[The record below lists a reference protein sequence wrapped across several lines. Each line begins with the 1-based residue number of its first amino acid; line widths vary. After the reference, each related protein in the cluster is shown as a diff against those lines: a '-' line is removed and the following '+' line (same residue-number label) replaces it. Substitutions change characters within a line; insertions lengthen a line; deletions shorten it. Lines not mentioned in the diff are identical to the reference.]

1 MAKSLL
7 KDLMI
12 DLGLG
17 VAEIAGIRGAETILP
32 EKYDFG
38 EEHYEKKKSRSS
50 NSREPA
56 KAFTYS
62 ADAAKTGRDRNIRLL
77 ELLPGRPSDDIRC
90 VLTTH
95 PLLPGVVKYEA
106 LSYVWGDPDVTKPIS
121 VNGDSLQVTVNL
133 RSALRHL
140 RRTNKSR
147 ILWVDAIC
155 IDQSDPDERAY
166 QVSFMGDIYRS
177 AKRVIIWLGQS
188 DHHTKNIF
196 ALLGAL
202 EEEAMQAKMSP
213 IEPDDGEVTGK
224 VKMRVKQGSEIYD
237 LLNNGWFQRSWTGK
251 GPRSDTDI
259 AAITYTDSANF
270 VALVQE
276 ILSARDALVVCGW
289 ESISWDI
296 FSEAIMYVSEQEKM
310 APLIQHFGP
319 HRRDFDEL
327 YSLQKA
333 SEFLRQPHEAHKQLL
348 ELLTRFCGRFATDKR
363 DKIYAFLGLVTN
375 AEELRITTDYRISVE
390 ELYKNVAAE
399 LITQSRSLALL
410 RFLPLNDDSSESSL
424 PSWAPSWGDI
434 YEGLLP
440 FNEDHERSSKTASD
454 GTNHLSDIQI
464 SEDRTV
470 LTVSGYVCD
479 EITEITEYLPSAMD
493 DDDDSLEVESDSDSG
508 FLGATRDFINEI
520 YKLMAPLE
528 VLVQWE
534 AFAGLPAKDADED
547 VTKQALVDR
556 YWQTLCAGALLPEGK
571 AETEAAFWKWYHT
584 MDSVRNKKRGWYKH
598 SSSITNL
605 MALLRHVRAIW
616 SGFARFERLLGV
628 AFYRRLAKTKAGR
641 LALVPRTTCVGDG
654 IMQCRVSDFPLVIRK
669 MKNEETWSV
678 APVTGNQVYGLR
690 QWIWTTSCPGY
701 PVLVACISGL
711 DEFMQQ
717 DTVALWRWQNL
728 VNRIWR
734 AKYAHR
740 LSQLVR
746 S

>member
-32 EKYDFG
+32 EKYDFD

-50 NSREPA
+50 NSREPT
-56 KAFTYS
+56 KAYAYS
-62 ADAAKTGRDRNIRLL
+62 PDAAKTGRDRNIRLL

-106 LSYVWGDPDVTKPIS
+106 LSYVWGDPAITKPIS
-121 VNGDSLQVTVNL
+121 VNGDRLDVTVNL

-177 AKRVIIWLGQS
+177 AKRVIIWLGLS

-202 EEEAMQAKMSP
+202 EEEAAQAKMSP
-213 IEPDDGEVTGK
+213 IEPDTNEATGK

-237 LLNNGWFQRSWTGK
+237 LLGNGWFQRSWT
-251 GPRSDTDI
+251 
-259 AAITYTDSANF
+259 
-270 VALVQE
+270 VQE

-296 FSEAIMYVSEQEKM
+296 FSDAIMYVSEQEKM

-333 SEFLRQPHEAHKQLL
+333 SEFLREPHEAHRQLL
-348 ELLTRFCGRFATDKR
+348 ELLTRFCGRYATDKR

-375 AEELRITTDYRISVE
+375 AEELGITTDYRISVE
-390 ELYKNVAAE
+390 ELYKNVATE

-410 RFLPLNDDSSESSL
+410 RFLPLNDDGSDRDESSL
-424 PSWAPSWGDI
+424 PSWAPSWGEI
-434 YEGLLP
+434 YENPLP
-440 FNEDHERSSKTASD
+440 FHDDHEESSKTTSPD
-454 GTNHLSDIQI
+454 TSHSSDIQI
-464 SEDRTV
+464 SDDRTT
-470 LTVSGYVCD
+470 LTVSGYAYD
-479 EITEITEYLPSAMD
+479 EITKLTEYLPSAMD
-493 DDDDSLEVESDSDSG
+493 DDDDSPEVESDSDSG
-508 FLGATRDFINEI
+508 LWEATREFINEI

-528 VLVQWE
+528 ILVQWE
-534 AFAGLPAKDADED
+534 AFAGLPKQAADED
-547 VTKQALVDR
+547 KTKKALVDR

-571 AETEAAFWKWYHT
+571 AETESAFWKWYHT

-641 LALVPRTTCVGDG
+641 LALVPRTTCVGDS
-654 IMQCRVSDFPLVIRK
+654 IMQCMVSDFPLVIRK
-669 MKNEETWSV
+669 MHNQETWKFV
-678 APVTGNQVYGLR
+678 GPAYVHGG
-690 QWIWTTSCPGY
+690 
-701 PVLVACISGL
+701 
-711 DEFMQQ
+711 
-717 DTVALWRWQNL
+717 TVDSSLCRPM
-728 VNRIWR
+728 RF
-734 AKYAHR
+734 K
-740 LSQLVR
+740 
-746 S
+746 